1 MALNGS
7 VDLRTA
13 ADELGVHYQ
22 TAYRWVREGTLT
34 AVKVGPA
41 YEVHPDELDRLREQ
55 RATPT
60 PPPSRAQVRSWAPHV
75 DRLYD
80 ALMLGDEV
88 NSRGLVDRLH
98 DGRTDVVEMCE
109 RLFTPVLKRI
119 GDGWA
124 KGRVSIADEHR
135 AAAMCTRLLARVS
148 TQPRG
153 RPRGVAVV
161 ATVPGEAHE
170 LPGMMAAIALRADR
184 WRVHH
189 LGTELPF
196 DQLLDMA
203 RREAADL
210 VVLSVTTTSAQKDS
224 RAYGDRARAA
234 LGARVI
240 VGHPGAT
247 LTDLLEL
254 ARLA

>member
-1 MALNGS
+1 MALNGK

-13 ADELGVHYQ
+13 AEELGVHYQ

-34 AVKVGPA
+34 AVKVGPS
-41 YEVHPDELDRLREQ
+41 YQVEPDELDRLREQ
-55 RATPT
+55 RATPM

-75 DRLYD
+75 ERLYD

-88 NSRGLVDRLH
+88 TGRQIVDRLH

-109 RLFTPVLKRI
+109 RLFTPALKRM

-124 KGRVSIADEHR
+124 RGRVSIADEHR
-135 AAAMCTRLLARVS
+135 AAAICTRLLARLS

-153 RPRGVAVV
+153 RPRGVAMV
-161 ATVPGEAHE
+161 TSVPGEAHE
-170 LPGMMAAIALRADR
+170 LPGLMASLALRADR

-196 DQLLDMA
+196 DQLLATA
-203 RREAADL
+203 RRDRADL
-210 VVLSVTTTSAQKDS
+210 VVLSVTNTAAQQES
-224 RAYGDRARAA
+224 RRYGDEARAA

-254 ARLA
+254 ARLS